1 MEKMVSYNYSNLSHL
16 WDNNVHEYA
25 IDQGHDPN
33 SPWGYRLIMPK
44 DGRVLVR
51 MVDNQLVTDSG
62 DIIDYVPRESE
73 LVLIGS
79 ENGGKDLSC
88 RNDIYSI
95 DVIYYQQ
102 AEAAADKKRQEQA
115 KKFDEENPMV
125 YASVTPEGYEFF
137 KGRTG
142 EVGVIQKIYKRAVDA
157 RPNFWKIEEKI

>member
-1 MEKMVSYNYSNLSHL
+1 MKKTVSYNYSNLSHL
-16 WDNNVHEYA
+16 WDNNVHQYA
-25 IDQGHDPN
+25 IDKGHDPN
-33 SPWGYRLIMPK
+33 SPWGYRLILPTE
-44 DGRVLVR
+44 GRVFCQ
-51 MVDNQLVTDSG
+51 MVENQLVTDSG
-62 DIIDYVPRESE
+62 DPIHYVAQPTE

-102 AEAAADKKRQEQA
+102 AEDLAALKRAEEQKKIE
-115 KKFDEENPMV
+115 EENPMV
-125 YASVTPEGYEFF
+125 YACVTPEGYEFF

-157 RPNFWKIEEKI
+157 RPKFWKIENV